1 MQKEV
6 PKYTPDPKR
15 NFTRNRKLLFEKLR
29 RTILSMSSQGLHV
42 ELQWQFHYDPTAAT
56 TSAFVQQRG
65 KLFPSVFEEILH
77 RFTFQNRPKRQWDE
91 YTLLA
96 A

>member
-6 PKYTPDPKR
+6 PKYTPDSKR

-56 TSAFVQQRG
+56 ASAFVQQRG

>member
-6 PKYTPDPKR
+6 PKYTTDPKR

-56 TSAFVQQRG
+56 ASAFVQQRG

-91 YTLLA
+91 YTLLEA
-96 A
+96 

>member
-6 PKYTPDPKR
+6 AKYTPDPKR

-56 TSAFVQQRG
+56 ASAFVQQRG

-91 YTLLA
+91 YTLLEA
-96 A
+96 

>member
-1 MQKEV
+1 V

-56 TSAFVQQRG
+56 ASAFVQQRG

-91 YTLLA
+91 YTLLEA
-96 A
+96 

>member
-15 NFTRNRKLLFEKLR
+15 NFTRNRKL
-29 RTILSMSSQGLHV
+29 
-42 ELQWQFHYDPTAAT
+42 HYDPTAAT
-56 TSAFVQQRG
+56 ASAFVQQRG

-91 YTLLA
+91 YTLLEA
-96 A
+96 